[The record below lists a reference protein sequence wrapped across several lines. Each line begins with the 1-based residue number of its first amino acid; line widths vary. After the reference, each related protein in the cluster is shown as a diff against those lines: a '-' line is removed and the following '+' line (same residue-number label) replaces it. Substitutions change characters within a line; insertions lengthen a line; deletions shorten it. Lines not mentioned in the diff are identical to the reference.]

1 MAAIAVR
8 ATGVGG
14 LQSVPDWPGEDRRRT
29 LSACLTRRNGGAE
42 GETRSRRRSNETAIQ
57 SDSRLTSDE
66 AARERDLGC
75 KVVQYVASAVVS
87 SVWCEKRMRC
97 TVVEG
102 TAAAAAAAEGKRASS
117 SERERVLGRLRFLSL
132 PVALCAAVLADTIVT
147 AASKVESFQSST
159 ASQMRS
165 NRISN
170 LEQKQDDDH

>member
-8 ATGVGG
+8 ATGMGG

-66 AARERDLGC
+66 AARERDPGC

-87 SVWCEKRMRC
+87 SVREENALYRC
-97 TVVEG
+97 RRYCCCCRG
-102 TAAAAAAAEGKRASS
+102 QAS
-117 SERERVLGRLRFLSL
+117 E
-132 PVALCAAVLADTIVT
+132 
-147 AASKVESFQSST
+147 
-159 ASQMRS
+159 
-165 NRISN
+165 
-170 LEQKQDDDH
+170 